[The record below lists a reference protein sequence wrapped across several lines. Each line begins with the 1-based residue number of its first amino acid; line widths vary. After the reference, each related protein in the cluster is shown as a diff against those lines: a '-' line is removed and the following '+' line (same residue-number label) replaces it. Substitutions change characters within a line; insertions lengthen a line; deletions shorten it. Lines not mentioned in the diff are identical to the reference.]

1 MQCIQEIRQW
11 CFLLFFCK
19 MKRRNANKRGN
30 ERKQENHGNDIK
42 MVWFKI

>member
-1 MQCIQEIRQW
+1 MYTTNTPMVL
-11 CFLLFFCK
+11 LLFFCK